1 MGKPIKNILGNK
13 YGRLTVIE
21 FDRLVKYKGVFWKCK
36 CDCGTVKIIRSGDLI
51 SGNTTSCGCY
61 LKEIIGKST
70 ITHGQTCGKSHNEYP
85 KAYKVWKSMINRC
98 YTKSSNAYSN
108 YGGRGI
114 TVCDRWKNSFTN
126 FYEDMGDPPEGHSI
140 ERIDV
145 NGNYCPE
152 NCKWIP
158 NKDQHKNKRTTVKVL
173 LNGELMIQADAA
185 KKLNKHPATLCD
197 WHKGRYK
204 KPSHIDLVFLD

>member
-70 ITHGQTCGKSHNEYP
+70 ITHGQTCGKSQNEYP
-85 KAYKVWKSMINRC
+85 RVFKIWRGMIKRC
-98 YTKSSNAYSN
+98 YTESSNSYKN

-114 TVCDRWKNSFTN
+114 TVCDRWKTSFSN
-126 FYEDMGDPPEGHSI
+126 FYEDMGDPPKDYSI
-140 ERIDV
+140 ERLDV

-158 NKDQHKNKRTTVKVL
+158 NNDQSKNKRSTIKVL
-173 LNGELMIQADAA
+173 LNGEMMIQADAA
-185 KKLNKHPATLCD
+185 RKLNKHPATLCD
-197 WHKGRYK
+197 WHRGRSK